1 MTVWQWL
8 ADAGVSIIPPV
19 LVGIVFWILMR
30 SILRADSTERKVY
43 SQIEAEERAKA
54 AAAAE
59 SKPAKSKN

>member
-30 SILRADSTERKVY
+30 SILRADSTERRVY
-43 SQIEAEERAKA
+43 SQIEAEERAKVELA
-54 AAAAE
+54 TGTEKASVE
-59 SKPAKSKN
+59 K